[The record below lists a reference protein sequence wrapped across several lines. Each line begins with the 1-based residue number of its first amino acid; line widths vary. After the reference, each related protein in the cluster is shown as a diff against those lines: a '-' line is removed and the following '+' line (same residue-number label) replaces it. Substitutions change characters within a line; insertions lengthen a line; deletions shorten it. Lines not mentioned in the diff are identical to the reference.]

1 MKRVVITGI
10 GSLTPLSDSFPG
22 AWEAACRGASGV
34 RALTKFDAS
43 GLPWSTAGEIRSLPA
58 RSVLDGRESRRYDPF
73 VHYAVTAAMEALAAA
88 GFVAGTPL
96 PQYSGVIIGSGRG
109 GISLLEQAW
118 SALSSENRP
127 HPGRRRIS
135 PSLMP
140 ATTISM
146 AASAVMQKSGARGF
160 CLGIS
165 NACASG
171 SIAIGEAFRMISAG
185 FPGPVVAGG
194 SDAPVCRICVEG
206 YGVSGALSKSAAS
219 CASRPFDRNRDGFV
233 LAEGACVLILE
244 DLAAARR
251 RNAPVLAEI
260 AGYANI
266 SDAGH
271 QTQPSREGEERAIRR
286 ALASAGVAPSD
297 IGLVFA
303 HGTSTR
309 VGDRTEA
316 EALRSVFGERADAV
330 PVTAVKS
337 MTGHML
343 AGSSAFEVGCA
354 AMSLHQGV
362 IPPTINVQEQDP
374 DCRIQLVRERRQ
386 TETEAA
392 LVNSFGFGGV
402 NAALVLR
409 RFRG

>member
-1 MKRVVITGI
+1 MQRVVITGI
-10 GSLTPLSDSFPG
+10 GAVTPLGDGFPG
-22 AWEAACRGASGV
+22 SWAAACSGFSGV
-34 RALTKFDAS
+34 RAITKFDAS
-43 GLPWSTAGEIRSLPA
+43 GLPWSTAGEIRGLPA
-58 RSVLDGRESRRYDPF
+58 HCALDEREKRRYDPF
-73 VHYAVTAAMEALAAA
+73 VHYAVSAAREALAAA
-88 GFVAGTPL
+88 GYGAGTPL
-96 PQYSGVIIGSGRG
+96 PENSGVIIGSGRG
-109 GISLLEQAW
+109 GISMLEQAW
-118 SALSSENRP
+118 NALSEENRP

-146 AASAVMQKSGARGF
+146 AASAVMQKAAVRGF

-171 SIAIGEAFRMISAG
+171 AVAIGEAFRMISAG
-185 FPGPVVAGG
+185 FPGPVAAGG

-219 CASRPFDRNRDGFV
+219 CASRPFDRDRDGFV

-244 DLAAARR
+244 NLEAARR
-251 RNAPVLAEI
+251 RNAPVLAELV
-260 AGYANI
+260 GYANAA
-266 SDAGH
+266 DAGH
-271 QTQPSREGEERAIRR
+271 QTQPSRDGEERAIRA

-309 VGDRTEA
+309 IGDRIEA
-316 EALRSVFGERADAV
+316 ESLRSVLGERADHV

-354 AMSLHQGV
+354 AMGLHDGV
-362 IPPTINVQEQDP
+362 IPPTINVHEQDP
-374 DCRIQLVRERRQ
+374 ECRIRLVRERSPAEA
-386 TETEAA
+386 ETA